1 MSDSIVLDLGRA
13 ELLLANESICLRLS
27 SEATLITPR
36 KDDNRDAHTSGL
48 IQSLFTEDP
57 SRKTWV
63 QKGHQYRVII
73 DVQIAADL
81 ASRDRISVKVVAQKL
96 KDSKARHVILRCI

>member
-13 ELLLANESICLRLS
+13 ELLLANESISLRLS

-36 KDDNRDAHTSGL
+36 KDDNRDAHTPGL
-48 IQSLFTEDP
+48 IQRLFAEDP
-57 SRKTWV
+57 NKKPWV
-63 QKGHQYRVII
+63 QKGHQYRFII
-73 DVQIAADL
+73 DVQIAGDL
-81 ASRDRISVKVVAQKL
+81 ASLDRISAKVVAQKL